1 MKYKIKDFVSEILI
15 YDLIFISMGFILMKN
30 MSIKNDKFVELS
42 NILLTFA
49 VIFVV
54 THFDNLKEIVKKMKT
69 KNYIEIDKELK
80 EYISFRFE
88 LVLIILTIYL
98 FFIERVF
105 NLCCL
110 RNIILSLS
118 FGLLSALLYALV
130 PIHRLFYNI
139 YLALQKWESG

>member
-15 YDLIFISMGFILMKN
+15 YDLIFISMGFISMKN

-98 FFIERVF
+98 FCILYFNFIYYIF
-105 NLCCL
+105 NYKK
-110 RNIILSLS
+110 NY
-118 FGLLSALLYALV
+118 F
-130 PIHRLFYNI
+130 
-139 YLALQKWESG
+139 